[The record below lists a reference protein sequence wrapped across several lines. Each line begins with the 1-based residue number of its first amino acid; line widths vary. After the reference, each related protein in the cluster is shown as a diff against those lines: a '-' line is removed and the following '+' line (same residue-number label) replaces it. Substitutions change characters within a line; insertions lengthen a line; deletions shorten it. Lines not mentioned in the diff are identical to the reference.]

1 MNLTTEQLSS
11 IEDLSYRLIIPELV
25 AVNIGVDETDFVHE
39 VRISGTAARTAYY
52 KGYLRQTIETREAII
67 KTAQNGSNPAQS
79 ELLKF
84 LNDVQ
89 NHLKYE

>member
-1 MNLTTEQLSS
+1 MLVECSEIKKDEKAAEPIREVS
-11 IEDLSYRLIIPELV
+11 RLD
-25 AVNIGVDETDFVHE
+25 VDQHC
-39 VRISGTAARTAYY
+39 TAYHLTDVLL
-52 KGYLRQTIETREAII
+52 KPVGLGPIEVETREVII